1 MTDEATTMT
10 PYIVVCV
17 RERGPLTDGAI
28 NLQHLGEDLDV
39 VCKAILNEG
48 DYDYIWLI
56 DPDNHVIVWKQERGR
71 RAKVSQAPN

>member
-1 MTDEATTMT
+1 VTDEATTMT

-28 NLQHLGEDLDV
+28 NLQHLGGDLDI
-39 VCKAILNEG
+39 VCKAILDEG

-56 DPDNHVIVWKQERGR
+56 DHETHVIVWKQERGR
-71 RAKVSQAPN
+71 RAG